1 MMVMM
6 QEPVK
11 SHFLHCCK
19 YKKKVPENKYL
30 HKISIFDEKKMD
42 SRQKTALSIAVLS
55 SFLTPFMG
63 SSLNIA
69 LPSMGREF
77 SMNAVMISW
86 IATAYLLSA
95 AILLIPVGKLADMY
109 GRKLVFLSGM
119 IIFTFS
125 SLLGALAPTGTIMLL
140 SRIIQG
146 IGSTMIFGTSMAIL
160 TAVFPPGVRGRAIGL
175 NSASVYLGLSLGPFI
190 GGLLTEHFGWRS
202 IFWIMIPVG
211 ILTIYLVAKHLQGE
225 WADDKKQHFDL
236 KGALVYAFALV
247 GIMLGFSELGN
258 KYGILILGAGL
269 LLLGYFLYLE
279 SSIKY
284 PMLDINIFR
293 KNKVFSYSNLA
304 ALINYSATFAIIF
317 LLSLYLQ
324 DIRGFSPQRSGL
336 IIFTQPLIMALVSP
350 FSGKLSDRF
359 EPRIIATWGM
369 SVCTAG
375 LAAFVFLRPD
385 TPILFIIL
393 NLMVLG
399 FGFALFSSP
408 NTNAVMSSV
417 DKKNLGIASAML
429 GTMRLT
435 GQMLSMGIAML
446 LLSVFIGKESISI
459 SNQESFM
466 LALRTAYLIFSVLC
480 FGGIFASSAR
490 GNMNK
495 YV

>member
-1 MMVMM
+1 
-6 QEPVK
+6 
-11 SHFLHCCK
+11 
-19 YKKKVPENKYL
+19 
-30 HKISIFDEKKMD
+30 MD
-42 SRQKTALSIAVLS
+42 SRQKTVLTVAVLS

-86 IATAYLLSA
+86 VATAYLLSA

-109 GRKLVFLSGM
+109 GRKIIFLSGM

-125 SLLGALAPTGTIMLL
+125 SLMGALATEGTIMLL
-140 SRIIQG
+140 SRVIQG
-146 IGSTMIFGTSMAIL
+146 IGSTMIFGTAMAIL
-160 TAVFPPGVRGRAIGL
+160 TSVFPPGLRGRAIGL
-175 NSASVYLGLSLGPFI
+175 NSASVYLGLSLGPFF

-202 IFWIMIPVG
+202 IFWIMVPIGLV
-211 ILTIYLVAKHLQGE
+211 TIYLVAKHIKGE
-225 WADDKKQHFDL
+225 WADENKRQFDWA
-236 KGALVYAFALV
+236 GTLVYAIALV

-258 KYGILILGAGL
+258 KQGV
-269 LLLGYFLYLE
+269 LLLGGGICMLGLFLNIEARLKNP
-279 SSIKY
+279 I
-284 PMLDINIFR
+284 LDLTIFR
-293 KNKVFSYSNLA
+293 SNKIFSYSNLA

-317 LLSLYLQ
+317 MLSLYLQ
-324 DIRGFSPQRSGL
+324 YVRGFSPQRSGL
-336 IIFTQPLIMALVSP
+336 ILFVQPLVMALVSP
-350 FSGKLSDRF
+350 FSGKLSDKF
-359 EPRIIATWGM
+359 EPRVIATWGM

-375 LAAFVFLRPD
+375 LVVFAFLRPD
-385 TPILFIIL
+385 TATIIVIS
-393 NLMVLG
+393 NLVLLG

-417 DKKNLGIASAML
+417 DKKDLGIASAML

-446 LLSVFIGKESISI
+446 LMSIFIGKESISA

-466 LALRTAYLIFSVLC
+466 HALRMAFLIFTLLC

-495 YV
+495 SR